1 MRRTLLPVLM
11 AAASLATATLLAGCG
26 QKGAL
31 YLPDKN
37 RNAVVTPVAS
47 PAPMASPLPATTPVP
62 ATAPAPEANPA
73 AAPEPATD
81 PTKPD
86 SQRRSNNP
94 PRTN

>member
-1 MRRTLLPVLM
+1 M
-11 AAASLATATLLAGCG
+11 AVLLAACG

-47 PAPMASPLPATTPVP
+47 PVPMSSPVP
-62 ATAPAPEANPA
+62 TATPA
-73 AAPEPATD
+73 AAPAD

-94 PRTN
+94 PPTN